1 MKVFS
6 HEKIH
11 CMLTKWG
18 MFPSNMKHRL
28 SSNIYFLATYIWI
41 GLSLL
46 CSRFWCLCYAA
57 LLKKCAI
64 YAHEIVKLCSKMCLT
79 DTGLIF
85 AVHAN
90 SRSDWTGWWQR
101 WAGCTGSVTR
111 FSCSLSLDSLTETGL
126 LLHAKLPLSSHWHMT
141 KPITTPISCHSR
153 LSCSLFAC
161 TLILCPHCALC
172 PL

>member
-1 MKVFS
+1 MQ
-6 HEKIH
+6 
-11 CMLTKWG
+11 T
-18 MFPSNMKHRL
+18 P
-28 SSNIYFLATYIWI
+28 I

-46 CSRFWCLCYAA
+46 CSKWLCYAA

-85 AVHAN
+85 IVHAN
-90 SRSDWTGWWQR
+90 SQSDWTGWWQW

-126 LLHAKLPLSSHWHMT
+126 LLHAKLINYPLSSHWHVT
-141 KPITTPISCHSR
+141 ESITTPICCHSR
-153 LSCSLFAC
+153 SLCSRFSRGTHIML
-161 TLILCPHCALC
+161 ALC
-172 PL
+172 SMPAIAYYAQNYARPIIAALDTKNVAYVV